1 MKRIII
7 PALCLLTACST
18 EQDAGMVQPASEG
31 YQRIISM
38 DYCADQYVLAL
49 AEREDILALSPDADK
64 KFSYLR
70 DQADGIPQI
79 RPVAESVLAAQPDL
93 IVRSYGGGPLA
104 PRFFSQAGI
113 DVLQIGWTSDFES
126 IRTVTRDIAA
136 QMGVPERGEELIA
149 AFDARL
155 AAVTPRD
162 DDQNVLYVTPGGVTS
177 GPNGLIND
185 AFETA
190 GLTNYETRAGWH
202 DLPLEQIATDAPDV
216 LAVAFYDSIHQNP
229 SIWSP
234 SHHPV
239 TLNALETAETVPLDA
254 SWTSCGAWY
263 LIDAIEALAASGSE
277 AS

>member
-1 MKRIII
+1 
-7 PALCLLTACST
+7 
-18 EQDAGMVQPASEG
+18 MVQPASEG

-49 AEREDILALSPDADK
+49 AEREEILALSPDADK
-64 KFSYLR
+64 TFSYLR

-155 AAVTPRD
+155 AAITPRD

-216 LAVAFYDSIHQNP
+216 GEVLLEAGIR
-229 SIWSP
+229 
-234 SHHPV
+234 
-239 TLNALETAETVPLDA
+239 ALEQVVVAVHVGCRVHDHAFPRRWHIVNCFPGPKTDSSKTV
-254 SWTSCGAWY
+254 TG
-263 LIDAIEALAASGSE
+263 
-277 AS
+277 